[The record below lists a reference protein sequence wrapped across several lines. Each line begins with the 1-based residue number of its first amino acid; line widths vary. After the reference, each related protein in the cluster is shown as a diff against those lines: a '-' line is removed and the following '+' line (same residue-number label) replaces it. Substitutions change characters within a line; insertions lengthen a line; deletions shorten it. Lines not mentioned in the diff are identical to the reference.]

1 MEKAVIVNVPENT
14 ENDFV
19 LVYSATTKKFEA
31 VSIPSFLN
39 IINTKIKDLEDE
51 AFRLK
56 KRMDTVVE
64 GVDTRLKKVNEII
77 KTEINIR
84 EGDNN

>member
-19 LVYSATTKKFEA
+19 LVYRATTKKFEA

-51 AFRLK
+51 AFKLK